1 MTKEAY
7 LAMQE
12 TAHRVEELEHMCQRE
27 YTRMEYLSEEA
38 TRALYVVCVV
48 SSASIIISTIIT
60 ILSIL

>member
-1 MTKEAY
+1 
-7 LAMQE
+7 MQE
-12 TAHRVEELEHMCQRE
+12 TSHRVEELEHMCQRE